1 MVSVFA
7 FKGIRSIDAAMFTT
21 PPYDVISDEELPS
34 YRALKFSAIRIILP
48 EGSESE
54 KYMNAKKALDSFL
67 KDGILVR
74 DSEDSIYYFRQES
87 LTSKFAQE
95 GYIFTASLK
104 DYEDKKIKIHEYT
117 GKKHLDDRIK
127 LIDSIKINTGLIWTI
142 YKHDS
147 TVESLASE
155 IKKKHP
161 INSFEKFGYRQIFW
175 KESDPT
181 IIKKV
186 QAAFADKNVYI
197 ADGHHRMLSAATY
210 RKKMIEKYGDIEA
223 PWQRVLIYSASDK
236 QVRLLAYN
244 RVIRK
249 LNLDAGE
256 FIKKI
261 EENFT
266 VKQIQNKEG
275 YVPAKKHD
283 IALFLKGKG
292 WYQLVPKKT
301 DYPTPYDRLDTVIV
315 QNLIFDKILG
325 VTNPRETDILEFVGG
340 AQAPT
345 PKDQE
350 AYVNKKGYIGFMALF
365 PVDINDL
372 ESIAD
377 NDGVMPPKSTW
388 FDPKLLTGLVFYDL
402 EK

>member
-1 MVSVFA
+1 MVSVFP

-21 PPYDVISDEELPS
+21 PPYDVIPDEDLPA
-34 YRALKFSAIRIILP
+34 YRALKISAIRIILP
-48 EGSESE
+48 EGSDSE
-54 KYMNAKKALDSFL
+54 KYTNAKKALDAYL
-67 KDGILVR
+67 ADGSLFR

-87 LTSKFAQE
+87 LSSNFAQE
-95 GYIFTASLK
+95 GYVFTAALK
-104 DYEDKKIKIHEYT
+104 DYEDKKIKIHEFT
-117 GKKHLDDRIK
+117 GQKHLEERIK
-127 LIDSIKINTGLIWTI
+127 IIDSVKINTGLIWTV
-142 YKHDS
+142 YKQDDS
-147 TVESLASE
+147 IESLVKE
-155 IKKKHP
+155 IKKKQP
-161 INSFEKFGYRQIFW
+161 LYNFEKFGYRQIFW

-186 QAAFADKNVYI
+186 QDAFANKTLYI

-210 RKKMIEKYGDIEA
+210 RKKMIDKYGDVDA
-223 PWQRVLIYSASDK
+223 PWQRVMIYSASDK

-249 LNLDAGE
+249 MNIDLDT
-256 FIKKI
+256 FIKKV

-266 VKQIQNKEG
+266 VKQIESKEG
-275 YVPAKKHD
+275 YTPVKKHD
-283 IALFLKGKG
+283 IALYLKGKG

-301 DYPTPYDRLDTVIV
+301 EYPTPYDRLDTVIV
-315 QNLIFDKILG
+315 QNLIFDHILG
-325 VTNPRETDILEFVGG
+325 VKNPRETDILEFVGG
-340 AQAPT
+340 AQAPS

-350 AYVNKKGYIGFMALF
+350 AYVNKKGYIGFMALY

-388 FDPKLLTGLVFYDL
+388 FDPKLLTGLVFYNL
-402 EK
+402 EN